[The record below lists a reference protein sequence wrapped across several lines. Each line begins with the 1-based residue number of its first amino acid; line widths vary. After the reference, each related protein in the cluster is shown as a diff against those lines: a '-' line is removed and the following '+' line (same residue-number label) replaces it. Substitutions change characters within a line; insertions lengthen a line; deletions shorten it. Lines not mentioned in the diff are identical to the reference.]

1 MNNFPLVSVII
12 PCYNA
17 EQYVETAVRS
27 IMEQTYTNLEIL
39 CCDDCSTDGTFTI
52 LQKLAAED
60 SRIKIL
66 RNETNLGVVDTL
78 NKLVSEASGTYIAR
92 MDADD
97 ISLLKRIEKQVAF
110 LENNPDYALCGTNA
124 WHIDESGRRIGRSC
138 LSISNYEIKRTKF
151 IRCPFYH
158 PAVCMRSDVLKQNK
172 YDYFFDKVEDYDLWM
187 RIIEKNNAFN
197 LKERLLKYRKTSSSI
212 SYNYSDEIRRKLIE
226 LFSKYLNISTQ
237 DAAEYMLA
245 FYIRPRKT
253 SSDKVKKIVYD
264 RFKKSNFFLNAA
276 CLKKEYCFAKKNRQ
290 LLKYIVFHPLVFLM
304 FVFKSLCLF
313 IGN

>member
-1 MNNFPLVSVII
+1 MNNIPLVSVII
-12 PCYNA
+12 PVYNA
-17 EQYVETAVRS
+17 EKYVEQAVRS
-27 IMEQTYTNLEIL
+27 IINQTYTNLEIL
-39 CCDDCSTDGTFTI
+39 CCDDCSTDGTFAI

-60 SRIKIL
+60 SRVKLFKNESNLKIV
-66 RNETNLGVVDTL
+66 RTL
-78 NKLVSEASGTYIAR
+78 NSLVAAANGKYIAR

-97 ISLLKRIEKQVAF
+97 ISLPKRIEKQVAF
-110 LENNPDYALCGTNA
+110 LESNPDYALCGTNA
-124 WHIDESGRRIGRSC
+124 WHIDESGRKIGRSY
-138 LSISNYEIKRTKF
+138 LSVSNYEIKRTKF

-158 PAVCMRSDVLKQNK
+158 PSVCMRSDVLKQNK

-197 LKERLLKYRKTSSSI
+197 LKERLLKYRKTSSGI

-237 DAAEYMLA
+237 DAAEYVLA

-264 RFKKSNFFLNAA
+264 RFKKIN
-276 CLKKEYCFAKKNRQ
+276 
-290 LLKYIVFHPLVFLM
+290 
-304 FVFKSLCLF
+304 
-313 IGN
+313 G